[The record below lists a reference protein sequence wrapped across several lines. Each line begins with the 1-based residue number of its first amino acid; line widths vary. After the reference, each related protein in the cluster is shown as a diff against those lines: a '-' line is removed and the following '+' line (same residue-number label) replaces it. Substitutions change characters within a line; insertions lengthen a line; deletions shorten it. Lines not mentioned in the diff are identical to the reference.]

1 MEEKLK
7 EDILTYIQL
16 FLNNVELNIYV
27 DKNLKRKKEHIFGY
41 FQITD
46 GKKDDEPLYWDNI
59 EFFIEA
65 KKERFKEECGK
76 ELEEKGYD
84 WKQTYKEIKT
94 LLKRAKKLRLI

>member
-1 MEEKLK
+1 MKEEKRKLN

-16 FLNNVELNIYV
+16 FLNNVELNISV
-27 DKNLKRKKEHIFGY
+27 DKNLKRNKEYIFGY

-46 GKKDDEPLYWDNI
+46 NNETIYWDNI

-65 KKERFKEECGK
+65 KKERFKKECGK
-76 ELEEKGYD
+76 ELKEKGYD

-94 LLKRAKKLRLI
+94 LLKRAKKLKLI